1 MTPTAYHRLRWR
13 ERNKERMLRVSHA
26 GTIVG
31 IGFLAVAM
39 TAATYLVIDE
49 MAKTAVAAAV
59 TAVAGAVFL
68 GVWFVLPL
76 STPYDRWDED
86 VDEDELEEQG
96 SQPTLGSRAQ

>member
-1 MTPTAYHRLRWR
+1 
-13 ERNKERMLRVSHA
+13 MLRVSHA